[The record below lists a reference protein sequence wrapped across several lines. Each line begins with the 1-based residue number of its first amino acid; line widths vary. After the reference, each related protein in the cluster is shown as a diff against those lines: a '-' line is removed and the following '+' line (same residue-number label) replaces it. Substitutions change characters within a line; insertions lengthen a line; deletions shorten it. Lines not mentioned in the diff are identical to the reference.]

1 MLELRLS
8 KVTQDRRITMAK
20 PLMPDLILHGKVAR
34 EFERR
39 FLLNTKLDPVK
50 AERNKKDLELYRANK
65 IVR

>member
-1 MLELRLS
+1 
-8 KVTQDRRITMAK
+8 MAK